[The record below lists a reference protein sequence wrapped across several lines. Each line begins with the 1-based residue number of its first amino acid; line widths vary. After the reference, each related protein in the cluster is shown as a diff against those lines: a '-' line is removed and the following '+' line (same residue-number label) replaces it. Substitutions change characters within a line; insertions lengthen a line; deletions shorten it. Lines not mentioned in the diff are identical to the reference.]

1 MNRKLYKLNLQIV
14 VISNLRE
21 RRTVTIIPQFL
32 ITRCT
37 LIHGQFA
44 EDHESHFIKSTTI
57 VNTNVEKQIINEFE
71 LLMIL
76 MLKTE
81 RLITLLLKWSYW
93 WYLCWKSSCLIILIL
108 KIELIRKITTL
119 VRCGTHLMIHPL
131 WIEKNCSRNNE
142 LVFRA
147 LDKQSRDPELKTTRW
162 LHSQIRFSSFL
173 VRPTEYQEI
182 LGN

>member
-21 RRTVTIIPQFL
+21 RGTVTIIPQFL

-81 RLITLLLKWSYW
+81 RLITLLLK
-93 WYLCWKSSCLIILIL
+93 
-108 KIELIRKITTL
+108 
-119 VRCGTHLMIHPL
+119 
-131 WIEKNCSRNNE
+131 
-142 LVFRA
+142 
-147 LDKQSRDPELKTTRW
+147 
-162 LHSQIRFSSFL
+162 
-173 VRPTEYQEI
+173 
-182 LGN
+182 